1 MGQVRPLNDWGFVP
15 ACQVGLGGIAATK
28 VVTGPVLIPFG
39 RVLRF
44 RRPRAPCRF
53 IPRAEATMTRHLH
66 SHHRQ
71 AAKTLAVVHPHA
83 AGIDIGAN
91 EHYVAVGTDADAQP
105 VRRFGACTADLESLA
120 DWLAACSV
128 TTVVMESTGVFWI
141 PLFEL
146 LDSRGFE
153 VRLVDARQMRRI
165 PGRPKSDVHDCQ
177 WLQRLHSYGL
187 LAAAFRPDEPVCVLR
202 SYLRQRQML
211 LSYAGQHIQH
221 MQKALTQM
229 NVKLQHVVSDI
240 TGVTGLAILRAI
252 VAGQR
257 DPVALAKLRDDRC
270 GHSEADIARALYG
283 NWRAEH
289 LFALK
294 QAVQLYDFYHKE
306 IAECD
311 RQIERQLKQFED
323 KSGGQVLPPKAR
335 RKRRGDN
342 RPAFEVRRALYRMAG
357 VDLTVIEGIEESTA
371 LVVLSEIGTD
381 MSPWPSVKHFCSW
394 LGLCPNHRISGG
406 KVLSRRTKPCANRA
420 AAALRL
426 AAYALHRSQSAL
438 GAFLRRL
445 KARVGAPKAITA
457 TAHKLARLVYSLLKH
472 GTAYVTQGMAEY
484 ERDYRERVVRNLSRR
499 AKELG
504 YGLVALGEPTVEP
517 VPT

>member
-1 MGQVRPLNDWGFVP
+1 MIPPPRPP
-15 ACQVGLGGIAATK
+15 QRSER
-28 VVTGPVLIPFG
+28 PVKSLTVI
-39 RVLRF
+39 
-44 RRPRAPCRF
+44 
-53 IPRAEATMTRHLH
+53 
-66 SHHRQ
+66 
-71 AAKTLAVVHPHA
+71 HPHA

-91 EHYVAVGTDADAQP
+91 EHYVAVPGEDPAL
-105 VRRFGACTADLESLA
+105 VRRFGGCTADLEELA
-120 DWLAACSV
+120 DWLIACGV
-128 TTVVMESTGVFWI
+128 TTVALEATGVFWI

-146 LDSRGFE
+146 LESRGLE

-165 PGRPKSDVHDCQ
+165 PGRPKTDVHDAQ

-187 LAAAFRPDEPVCVLR
+187 LAAAFRPEGPVCVLR

-211 LSYAGQHIQH
+211 VTYAAQHTQH
-221 MQKALTQM
+221 MQKALTLM
-229 NVKLQHVVSDI
+229 NVKLQHVVSDS

-257 DPVALAKLRDDRC
+257 DPLQLAKLRDDRC

-294 QAVQLYDFYHKE
+294 QAVQLYDFYHKQ
-306 IAECD
+306 IAACD
-311 RQIERQLKQFED
+311 QAIHAQLRRFAD
-323 KSGGQVLPPKAR
+323 KSKGEGVPPKAR

-342 RPAFEVRRALYRMAG
+342 RPTVELRGALYRMAG

-371 LVVLSEIGTD
+371 LVLLGEIGTD
-381 MSPWPSVKHFCSW
+381 MSRWPTVKHFCSW

-406 KVLSRRTKPCANRA
+406 RVLSRRTKPCANRA

-426 AAYALHRSQSAL
+426 AAFALHRSQSAL

-472 GTAYVTQGMAEY
+472 GTAYTTQGMDDY
-484 ERDYRERVVRNLSRR
+484 EQVYRERVVKGLSRR

-504 YGLVALGEPTVEP
+504 YEI
-517 VPT
+517 VPTATPALEALPT

>member
-1 MGQVRPLNDWGFVP
+1 
-15 ACQVGLGGIAATK
+15 
-28 VVTGPVLIPFG
+28 
-39 RVLRF
+39 
-44 RRPRAPCRF
+44 
-53 IPRAEATMTRHLH
+53 
-66 SHHRQ
+66 
-71 AAKTLAVVHPHA
+71 LAVVHPHA
-83 AGIDIGAN
+83 AGIDIGAT
-91 EHYVAVGTDADAQP
+91 EPYVAVPADADPQP

-120 DWLAACSV
+120 DWLQACRV
-128 TTVVMESTGVFWI
+128 TTVVLESTGVFWI

-146 LDSRGFE
+146 LESRGFE

-202 SYLRQRQML
+202 SFLRQRQML
-211 LSYAGQHIQH
+211 VTYAGQHVQH

-257 DPVALAKLRDDRC
+257 DPIQLAKLRDERC
-270 GHSEADIARALYG
+270 GHNAADIARALYG
-283 NWRAEH
+283 NWRDEH

-294 QAVQLYDFYHKE
+294 QALQLYDFYQQQ
-306 IAECD
+306 IAACD
-311 RQIERQLKQFED
+311 RQIERQLKQFAD

-342 RPAFEVRRALYRMAG
+342 RPSFDARGALYRMAG

-381 MSPWPSVKHFCSW
+381 MSRWPTVKHFCSW

-406 KVLSRRTKPCANRA
+406 KVLSRRTTPCANRA
-420 AAALRL
+420 ASALRL

-445 KARVGAPKAITA
+445 KSRVGAPKAITA

-472 GTAYVTQGMAEY
+472 GTSYVTVGMAEY
-484 ERDYRERVVRNLSRR
+484 ERAYGERVVGNLSRR

-504 YGLVALGEPTVEP
+504 YALVESVELAVEP
-517 VPT
+517 RPT

>member
-1 MGQVRPLNDWGFVP
+1 MTHHPRPPQP
-15 ACQVGLGGIAATK
+15 AQ
-28 VVTGPVLIPFG
+28 
-39 RVLRF
+39 
-44 RRPRAPCRF
+44 
-53 IPRAEATMTRHLH
+53 
-66 SHHRQ
+66 
-71 AAKTLAVVHPHA
+71 TLSVIHPHA
-83 AGIDIGAN
+83 AGIDIGAA
-91 EHYVAVGTDADAQP
+91 EHYVAVPAGDDPQP
-105 VRRFGACTADLESLA
+105 VRRFGACTADLEALA
-120 DWLAACSV
+120 DWLAACGV

-146 LDSRGFE
+146 LEGRGFA

-187 LAAAFRPDEPVCVLR
+187 LAAAFRPEEPVCVLR
-202 SYLRQRQML
+202 SYLRQRHML
-211 LSYAGQHIQH
+211 VTYAAQHIQH
-221 MQKALTQM
+221 LQKALTQM
-229 NVKLQHVVSDI
+229 NVKLQHVVSDV
-240 TGVTGLAILRAI
+240 TGVTGLAIIRAI

-257 DPVALAKLRDDRC
+257 DPLALAKLRDDRC
-270 GHSEADIARALYG
+270 GHSEAEIARALYG

-294 QAVQLYDFYHKE
+294 QALELYDFYHKQ
-306 IAECD
+306 IATCD
-311 RQIERQLKQFED
+311 QHIEKQLHQFAD
-323 KSGGQVLPPKAR
+323 KSGGQALPPKAR
-335 RKRRGDN
+335 RGRRGGN
-342 RPAFEVRRALYRMAG
+342 RPAFEVRGALYRMAG

-381 MSPWPSVKHFCSW
+381 MSRWPTVKHFCSW

-420 AAALRL
+420 AAVLRL
-426 AAYALHRSQSAL
+426 AAFALHRSQSAL

-472 GTAYVTQGMAEY
+472 GTAYVTQGMDEY
-484 ERDYRERVVRNLSRR
+484 ERRYRERAVHNLGRR

-504 YGLVALGEPTVEP
+504 YELVQPAEPAGEPI
-517 VPT
+517 PT

>member
-1 MGQVRPLNDWGFVP
+1 M
-15 ACQVGLGGIAATK
+15 T
-28 VVTGPVLIPFG
+28 
-39 RVLRF
+39 
-44 RRPRAPCRF
+44 RAPRCPQLPDR
-53 IPRAEATMTRHLH
+53 PA
-66 SHHRQ
+66 Q
-71 AAKTLAVVHPHA
+71 TLAVVHPHA
-83 AGIDIGAN
+83 AGIDIGAT
-91 EHYVAVGTDADAQP
+91 EHYVAVPADADPQP
-105 VRRFGACTADLESLA
+105 VRRFGACTADLEALA
-120 DWLAACSV
+120 DWLAACGV
-128 TTVVMESTGVFWI
+128 TSIVMEATGVFWI

-202 SYLRQRQML
+202 SYLRQRHML
-211 LSYAGQHIQH
+211 LTYAGQHIQH
-221 MQKALTQM
+221 LQKALTQM

-240 TGVTGLAILRAI
+240 TGVTGLAIIRAI

-257 DPVALAKLRDDRC
+257 DPLELAKLRDDRC
-270 GHSEADIARALYG
+270 GHSEAEIARALYG
-283 NWRAEH
+283 TWRSEH

-294 QAVQLYDFYHKE
+294 QALELYDFYHKE
-306 IAECD
+306 LAACD
-311 RQIERQLKQFED
+311 REIAKHLKHFED
-323 KSGGQVLPPKAR
+323 KSDGQPLPPKAR
-335 RKRRGDN
+335 RRRRGDN
-342 RPAFEVRRALYRMAG
+342 RPTFEAREALYRMAG
-357 VDLTVIEGIEESTA
+357 VDLTVIEGIEETTA

-381 MSPWPSVKHFCSW
+381 MSRWPSAKHFCSW

-420 AAALRL
+420 ATALRL
-426 AAYALHRSQSAL
+426 AAQALHRSESAL

-472 GTAYVTQGMAEY
+472 GTAYVTQGMEEY
-484 ERDYRERVVRNLSRR
+484 ERRYQERLVKNLGRR
-499 AKELG
+499 AQELG
-504 YGLVALGEPTVEP
+504 YRLVKADEPALAPLPG
-517 VPT
+517 

>member
-1 MGQVRPLNDWGFVP
+1 MPRHTP
-15 ACQVGLGGIAATK
+15 A
-28 VVTGPVLIPFG
+28 GPPA
-39 RVLRF
+39 
-44 RRPRAPCRF
+44 RA
-53 IPRAEATMTRHLH
+53 L
-66 SHHRQ
+66 S
-71 AAKTLAVVHPHA
+71 VVHPRA
-83 AGIDIGAN
+83 AGIDVGAN
-91 EHYVAVGTDADAQP
+91 EHYVAVPADADPQP
-105 VRRFGACTADLESLA
+105 VRRFGGCTADLEALA
-120 DWLAACSV
+120 DWLAACGV
-128 TTVVMESTGVFWI
+128 TTVVLESTGVFWI

-187 LAAAFRPDEPVCVLR
+187 LAPAFRPDESVCVLR

-211 LSYAGQHIQH
+211 VTYAGQHIQH

-229 NVKLQHVVSDI
+229 NVKLQHVVSDV
-240 TGVTGLAILRAI
+240 TGVTGLAIIRAI

-257 DPVALAKLRDDRC
+257 DPVQLAKLRDDRC
-270 GHSEADIARALYG
+270 GHSAADIARALYG

-294 QAVQLYDFYHKE
+294 QAVELYDFYRRE
-306 IAECD
+306 IAACD
-311 RQIERQLKQFED
+311 RQVEAQLGQFED
-323 KSGGQVLPPKAR
+323 KSDGRTLPPKAR
-335 RKRRGDN
+335 RGRRGDN
-342 RPAFEVRRALYRMAG
+342 RPAFDARPALYRMAG
-357 VDLTVIEGIEESTA
+357 VDLTVVEGIEESTA

-381 MSPWPSVKHFCSW
+381 MSRWPTVKHFCSW

-406 KVLSRRTKPCANRA
+406 RVLSRRTKPCANRA
-420 AAALRL
+420 AAALRM
-426 AAYALHRSQSAL
+426 AAFALHRSHSAL

-445 KARVGAPKAITA
+445 KARAGAPKAITA

-472 GTAYVTQGMAEY
+472 GTAYVTQGMEEY
-484 ERDYRERVVRNLSRR
+484 ERRYRERAVHNLSRR

-504 YGLVALGEPTVEP
+504 YGLVATEPATELA
-517 VPT
+517 PT

>member
-1 MGQVRPLNDWGFVP
+1 MSRYPRPP
-15 ACQVGLGGIAATK
+15 KC
-28 VVTGPVLIPFG
+28 
-39 RVLRF
+39 
-44 RRPRAPCRF
+44 RRRSAPLSV
-53 IPRAEATMTRHLH
+53 M
-66 SHHRQ
+66 
-71 AAKTLAVVHPHA
+71 HPHA
-83 AGIDIGAN
+83 AGIDVGAT
-91 EHYVAVGTDADAQP
+91 EHWVAVPGDDPAL
-105 VRRFGACTADLESLA
+105 VRRFGACTADLEQLA
-120 DWLAACSV
+120 DWLVACGV
-128 TTVVMESTGVFWI
+128 TTVVLESTGVFWI

-146 LDSRGFE
+146 LEGRGFE

-165 PGRPKSDVHDCQ
+165 PGRPKTDIYDAQ
-177 WLQRLHSYGL
+177 WLQRLHTYGL
-187 LAAAFRPDEPVCVLR
+187 LAAAFRPDESVCVLR
-202 SYLRQRQML
+202 SYLRQRAML
-211 LSYAGQHIQH
+211 VTYAAQHIQH

-240 TGVTGLAILRAI
+240 TGVTGLGIIRAI

-257 DPVALAKLRDDRC
+257 NPVELAKLRDDRC

-294 QAVQLYDFYHKE
+294 QAVELYDFYHKQL
-306 IAECD
+306 AACD
-311 RQIERQLKQFED
+311 RHIEKQLQQFED
-323 KSGGQVLPPKAR
+323 KSGGQPVPPKAR
-335 RKRRGDN
+335 RRRRGDN
-342 RPAFEVRRALYRMAG
+342 RPAFEARQALYRMAG

-381 MSPWPSVKHFCSW
+381 MSHWPNDKHFSSW
-394 LGLCPNHRISGG
+394 LGLSPNNRISGG

-426 AAYALHRSQSAL
+426 AAQALHHSQSAL

-472 GTAYVTQGMAEY
+472 GTAYVTQGMEEY
-484 ERDYRERVVRNLSRR
+484 ERRYRERVVHNLKRR
-499 AKELG
+499 AGELG
-504 YGLVALGEPTVEP
+504 YALVEVP
-517 VPT
+517 VPAAAELVPT

>member
-1 MGQVRPLNDWGFVP
+1 
-15 ACQVGLGGIAATK
+15 
-28 VVTGPVLIPFG
+28 
-39 RVLRF
+39 
-44 RRPRAPCRF
+44 
-53 IPRAEATMTRHLH
+53 MTRQPHP
-66 SHHRQ
+66 SHRTGQPAQ
-71 AAKTLAVVHPHA
+71 ALAVVHPHA
-83 AGIDIGAN
+83 AGIDVGAT
-91 EHYVAVGTDADAQP
+91 EHYVAIPGSDGLAQ
-105 VRRFGACTADLESLA
+105 VRRFGACTADLEALA
-120 DWLAACSV
+120 DWLAAGGV
-128 TTVVMESTGVFWI
+128 TTVALESTGVFWI

-146 LDSRGFE
+146 LEERGFE

-187 LAAAFRPDEPVCVLR
+187 LAPAFRPDGPVCVLR
-202 SYLRQRQML
+202 SYLRQRHML
-211 LSYAGQHIQH
+211 LTYAGQHIQH

-240 TGVTGLAILRAI
+240 TGVTGMAIIRAI
-252 VAGQR
+252 VGGQR
-257 DPVALAKLRDDRC
+257 DPITLAKLRDDRC
-270 GHSEADIARALYG
+270 GHTEAEIARALYG

-294 QAVQLYDFYHKE
+294 QAVELYDFYHKQ
-306 IAECD
+306 ITACD
-311 RQIERQLKQFED
+311 RHIDKQLKEFED
-323 KSGGQVLPPKAR
+323 KSDGQPVPPKAR
-335 RKRRGDN
+335 RRRQGDN
-342 RPAFEVRRALYRMAG
+342 RPAFDVRGALYRMTG

-381 MSPWPSVKHFCSW
+381 MSRWPTVKHFCSW

-406 KVLSRRTKPCANRA
+406 KVLARRTKACANRA

-426 AAYALHRSQSAL
+426 SAYALHRSQSAL

-457 TAHKLARLVYSLLKH
+457 TAHKLARLVYSMLKH
-472 GTAYVTQGMAEY
+472 GTAYVTQGMEEY
-484 ERDYRERVVRNLSRR
+484 ERRYRERAVHNLDRR

-504 YGLVALGEPTVEP
+504 YTVVPCPEPALQPMPT
-517 VPT
+517 

>member
-1 MGQVRPLNDWGFVP
+1 M
-15 ACQVGLGGIAATK
+15 T
-28 VVTGPVLIPFG
+28 
-39 RVLRF
+39 
-44 RRPRAPCRF
+44 RAPRT
-53 IPRAEATMTRHLH
+53 PQRSNRPVE
-66 SHHRQ
+66 
-71 AAKTLAVVHPHA
+71 TLAVVHPHA
-83 AGIDIGAN
+83 AGIDIGAT
-91 EHYVAVGTDADAQP
+91 EHYVAVPAAADPQP
-105 VRRFGACTADLESLA
+105 VRPFGACTADLEALA
-120 DWLAACSV
+120 DWLAACGV
-128 TTVVMESTGVFWI
+128 TTVAMESTGVFWI

-146 LDSRGFE
+146 LEARGFE

-211 LSYAGQHIQH
+211 LTYAGQHIQH

-229 NVKLQHVVSDI
+229 NVKLQHVVSDV
-240 TGVTGLAILRAI
+240 TGVTGMAIIRAI

-257 DPVALAKLRDDRC
+257 DPTELAKLRDDRC
-270 GHSEADIARALYG
+270 GHSQADIARALYG
-283 NWRAEH
+283 NWRTEH

-294 QAVQLYDFYHKE
+294 QAVELYDFYHKQLT
-306 IAECD
+306 ACD
-311 RQIERQLKQFED
+311 RHIVQQLKQFED
-323 KSGGQVLPPKAR
+323 KSGGQPLPPKAR
-335 RKRRGDN
+335 RQRRGDN
-342 RPAFEVRRALYRMAG
+342 RPAFEVRKALHRMTG

-371 LVVLSEIGTD
+371 LVVLSEIGSD
-381 MSPWPSVKHFCSW
+381 MSHWPTAKHFSSW

-406 KVLSRRTKPCANRA
+406 KVLARRTKPCANRA

-426 AAYALHRSQSAL
+426 SAFALHRSHSAL

-472 GTAYVTQGMAEY
+472 GTAYVTQGMEEY
-484 ERDYRERVVRNLSRR
+484 ERRYRERAVHNLSRR

-504 YGLVALGEPTVEP
+504 YAIVQCQEPALEPM
-517 VPT
+517 PT